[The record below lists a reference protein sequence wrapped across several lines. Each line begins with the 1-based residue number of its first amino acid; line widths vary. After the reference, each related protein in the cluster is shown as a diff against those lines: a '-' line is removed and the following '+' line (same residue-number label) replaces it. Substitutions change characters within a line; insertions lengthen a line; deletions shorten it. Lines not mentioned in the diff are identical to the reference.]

1 MSLNSS
7 SKLPLEA
14 YSKLHKTKNLR
25 ASLAYDQKTT
35 AYLEVESSK
44 HLSKAHK
51 EYQTE
56 GLTWAVARGSF
67 QHYKHG
73 LVIGVESS
81 PIQLAQKTS
90 FMFSLYNNLFVIII
104 IGMELFCFKP

>member
-25 ASLAYDQKTT
+25 ASLAYDQKTR

-44 HLSKAHK
+44 HLSQAHK
-51 EYQTE
+51 EYKTE
-56 GLTWAVARGSF
+56 GLTWAVARGPFNITSM
-67 QHYKHG
+67 
-73 LVIGVESS
+73 VWS
-81 PIQLAQKTS
+81 LALNQVQS
-90 FMFSLYNNLFVIII
+90 N
-104 IGMELFCFKP
+104 